1 MSNLTLLMIH
11 LYSEKSYDFVFEN
24 RIWKICI
31 GFSLHCYVIHN
42 MWIGNS
48 YVFQRGGS
56 CYRNII
62 IVVAIIIIIIIQM
75 YLYKN

>member
-1 MSNLTLLMIH
+1 
-11 LYSEKSYDFVFEN
+11 
-24 RIWKICI
+24 
-31 GFSLHCYVIHN
+31 
-42 MWIGNS
+42 MWIGDS

-62 IVVAIIIIIIIQM
+62 IIVVVAIIIIIQM